1 MSERGEGFAARWSRR
16 KQEVR
21 VADEPAREADRDGDG
36 DAAEV
41 AALTPAA
48 GDIAAPAQQAPS
60 PDPPPPDL
68 PTIDSLTSESD
79 FSQFMREGVPEE
91 LRRLAL
97 RKLWRL
103 TPIIPD
109 GLDDYD
115 EDYSMIGIVAQKVS
129 TLFKPGE
136 GMRDPEEETASA
148 EPTDAGDADAAAEEK
163 ETEEKETEETK
174 TEETESEEDK
184 TAEKDVDDEPGG
196 GADDAD
202 TIDDEVDDADGEI
215 A

>member
-1 MSERGEGFAARWSRR
+1 MSENGEGFTARWSRR
-16 KQEVR
+16 KREAD
-21 VADEPAREADRDGDG
+21 VADEPARQADRE
-36 DAAEV
+36 AVEV
-41 AALTPAA
+41 AALTPADEDVA
-48 GDIAAPAQQAPS
+48 GPAQQV
-60 PDPPPPDL
+60 PPPDL
-68 PTIDSLTSESD
+68 PTIDSLTSDSD
-79 FSQFMREGVPEE
+79 FSQFMQEGVPEE

-136 GMRDPEEETASA
+136 GMRDPEEEEKEKETASA
-148 EPTDAGDADAAAEEK
+148 EPMDADDAETA
-163 ETEEKETEETK
+163 TEETETEET
-174 TEETESEEDK
+174 ETEQDK
-184 TAEKDVDDEPGG
+184 TAEKDMDDEPGD
-196 GADDAD
+196 GADDTD
-202 TIDDEVDDADGEI
+202 TIDDDEVDEAGDEVDDAEI